1 MVRRKWIYVL
11 VVLAAGLLCACEK
24 KVYNSPD
31 DDDKPTKPQEEKLQ
45 YAAVNI
51 NDTTPYA
58 DILFACSNGSY
69 MICDVNHDNQ
79 CGMLYFNTASSDD
92 IDAGYFIYVDATGTP
107 MMLRTSKGE
116 YYFKNVTENSCD
128 LAYQPY
134 GGEVR
139 YFWGVQTEE
148 EPDPQGVAPRKGTA
162 SWGETVSSPF
172 TTWWSE
178 VTSFDWTWD
187 KHQRKA
193 IIPYLAKVTSFAITA
208 VSTVGDGDVI
218 GGLITL
224 YDESL
229 KSGLVDSSLV
239 KYIQAYE
246 FLGDLGTAYKVF
258 TGNIDGDD
266 IKGFAIG
273 YIATKLNGYADNALE
288 NSATFDE
295 ISWEIFNHPEHHIAL
310 SRYMLQFPQSG
321 GIALIKV
328 TAQDGWY
335 LEGWKIPD
343 WISYTVDGNY
353 INLNISTNEDAS
365 PRECT
370 ILVYPPSGVQPAR
383 LTIKQDGC
391 AFAISPQEITFYGK
405 EAHNAILVQASDKV
419 KSWSVKSCPNWLSYE
434 TSSMTVWL
442 DTKSSMANRGNQTG
456 TVVIEAVLHEGGKVE
471 QSCAVTWYP
480 DEGNTSWDGTSW
492 IFSGTLSF
500 TDGPDQQISMGLSIH
515 SVATHSA
522 TLSIGAYSDIPCSV
536 SENGTYGLKGS
547 FSIYSVSG
555 SFTATRTGE
564 TTATCEF
571 EMSGPGDGGQIEHA
585 FGTLTGTKQ

>member
-328 TAQDGWY
+328 TAQNGWRFDSADM
-335 LEGWKIPD
+335 PD
-343 WISYTVDGNY
+343 WISYSVDYTN
-353 INLNISTNEDAS
+353 NQLNFTIHANENAGT
-365 PRECT
+365 REHVMN
-370 ILVYPPSGVQPAR
+370 VYPPSGTNPAR
-383 LTIKQDGC
+383 LTIKQDGY
-391 AFAISPQEITFYGK
+391 AFSISPAEILFIGE

-419 KSWSVKSCPNWLSYE
+419 KSWRVKSCPNWLSYE
-434 TSSMTVWL
+434 TSSMTIWL
-442 DTKSSMANRGNQTG
+442 DTKPSMSDRGSQSG
-456 TVVIEAVLHEGGKVE
+456 TVVVEATFHEGGTVE

-480 DEGNTSWDGTSW
+480 ESTTAYWDGTTW
-492 IFSGTLSF
+492 LFSGYVGFNDGSGDVLSM
-500 TDGPDQQISMGLSIH
+500 QLAVN
-515 SVATHSA
+515 SVAANSA
-522 TLSIGAYSDIPCSV
+522 TVTLMTAQLPCDV
-536 SENGTYGLKGS
+536 SEDGSHNLHGS
-547 FSIYSVSG
+547 FGFQGVNG
-555 SFTATRTGE
+555 SFTVTPTGE
-564 TTATCEF
+564 TTATCALTLV
-571 EMSGPGDGGQIEHA
+571 MQGDGAVGVGT
-585 FGTLTGTKQ
+585 GTLTGTKQ